1 MEEHNQYCIP
11 NKTLLLGARSAYEVI
26 NKELFNDELPRIP
39 IKAQRLDDGLRYRTA
54 AAFCIDIK
62 HSVERLSIIINS
74 KEVCFADFT
83 AFLINTIGYLLHEMV
98 HEYCYLHG
106 ITDVNHATQY
116 HNSQFMLAAEEH
128 GLVCDSYSDEFGFH
142 KTLIKSDS
150 AGDIVCK
157 MPDEVLI
164 KMMESITTNPNK

>member
-74 KEVCFADFT
+74 KEVYFTDFT
-83 AFLINTIGYLLHEMV
+83 AFLINTICYILHEMV

-106 ITDVNHATQY
+106 IADVNHATQY

-150 AGDIVCK
+150 AGDIIWK
-157 MPDEVLI
+157 MPDGVLI
-164 KMMESITTNPNK
+164 KMMESITTSPSK